1 MLGASGQIGRIF
13 CALGGTFAGQS
24 AEIIPVFRN
33 TRAFGQGVSWH
44 PGAPVPPGLRADAVV
59 ALWGVTRGSDA
70 QLSANSALAE
80 AAIGLARQ
88 VGAGRVVHCSS
99 IAVYAPATAPMAED
113 WPTRPVN
120 AYGLSK
126 LRMEQTALAQSGG
139 GPRSLCL
146 RIGNV
151 AGADSLFAA
160 GRAQGRITL
169 DRFADGAGPERSYIA
184 PRDMARVLAHVAL
197 APLDSLPDV
206 LNVAAPGAVAM
217 QALAGA
223 MGWPVSWRQAP
234 PDARRS
240 VVMDC
245 SRLAALCP
253 MPSDAATAEYLAR
266 DVSELG
272 LVA

>member
-1 MLGASGQIGRIF
+1 MLGASGQIGRFF

-151 AGADSLFAA
+151 AGADSLLAA
-160 GRAQGRITL
+160 GRAQGQITL
-169 DRFADGAGPERSYIA
+169 D
-184 PRDMARVLAHVAL
+184 
-197 APLDSLPDV
+197 
-206 LNVAAPGAVAM
+206 
-217 QALAGA
+217 
-223 MGWPVSWRQAP
+223 
-234 PDARRS
+234 
-240 VVMDC
+240 
-245 SRLAALCP
+245 
-253 MPSDAATAEYLAR
+253 
-266 DVSELG
+266 
-272 LVA
+272 